1 MNLLR
6 LLLILLLIS
15 SLFLTDASGQ
25 PVRRQRNGYT
35 LSPRQI
41 TIPDS
46 TKVELDLSYDLL
58 APGETHK
65 ISLMVALPKTIP
77 DRQKIISIK
86 YSPTPLRIFSEN
98 GNSYAEFVFINP
110 DKQTKV
116 SISIKAELLR
126 YDLNTARA
134 KQEKDLSEGLSLE
147 EFLKQERY
155 IEKDDPKIQ
164 EIAQSIEGQ
173 TEVDTVK
180 KIYNC
185 VTDNMEYAIHGR
197 EEWGAV
203 KALQQKKG
211 DCTEYS
217 DLFVAICRAKNI
229 PARVATGYTVQS
241 DTASSKHCWA
251 EVYLQDYGWVP
262 FDPSWGDVE
271 NPILRDRAFS
281 RLRPIY
287 IYLSYVRNDRLL
299 RNCQFC
305 VYRYWGDRAILK
317 DSIEFKQITPS
328 D

>member
-1 MNLLR
+1 MALLVC
-6 LLLILLLIS
+6 S
-15 SLFLTDASGQ
+15 VSMTDANSQ
-25 PVRRQRNGYT
+25 PMQRQRNGYAFI
-35 LSPRQI
+35 PRRI

-58 APGETHK
+58 AQEETHK
-65 ISLMVALPKTIP
+65 ISLIVALPKTIP
-77 DRQKIISIK
+77 DRQKILSIN
-86 YSPTPLRIFSEN
+86 YSPTPSRIFSEN
-98 GNSYAEFVFINP
+98 VNSYAEFVFINP

-116 SISIKAELLR
+116 RISIQAELLR

-134 KQEKDLSEGLSLE
+134 KQEKDPSEGLKLE
-147 EFLKQERY
+147 EFLKQERF
-155 IEKDDPKIQ
+155 IEKDDPQIQ

-173 TEVDTVK
+173 TEVDIVQ
-180 KIYNC
+180 KIYNY
-185 VTDNMEYAIHGR
+185 VTDNMEYTVHGR

-229 PARVATGYTVQS
+229 PARFATGYTVKP
-241 DTASSKHCWA
+241 DTASSKHSWA

-271 NPILRDRAFS
+271 NPIFRDRAFN
-281 RLRPIY
+281 RLRPVY
-287 IYLSYVRNDRLL
+287 IYLSYVRNDKVL

-305 VYRYWGDRAILK
+305 IYRYWGNRAILK
-317 DSIEFKQITPS
+317 DSIEIKQITPS